1 MAEAKKASFSFKKF
15 TVPSFSFDN
24 LDEKDIELTLNFNP
38 TGRFIPER
46 GKYLLTLEFVGYEV
60 GNTDKEILRIK
71 SIAEFKFSDSL
82 KIEDIPSYF
91 YNNSV
96 AIVFPYLRA
105 FISTLTLQSNTGV
118 IMLGLLNFV
127 GMGDDLKKNTKIIN
141 E

>member
-15 TVPSFSFDN
+15 KVPSFSFKN
-24 LDEKDIELTLNFNP
+24 LDERDIELTLNFNP
-38 TGRFIPER
+38 TGVFSPKK

-60 GNTDKEILRIK
+60 GNPDNEILRVK
-71 SIAEFKFSDSL
+71 SIAEFRFSNSL
-82 KIEDIPSYF
+82 EAEEIPSYF

-127 GMGDDLKKNTKIIN
+127 GMGDDLKKNTTIN
-141 E
+141 NE